1 MANINLS
8 NDRIKSINNE
18 ITSLDSALLN
28 SYVPSLK
35 DTIGQIKSN
44 VLNEQVNQILGT
56 ISSQVDTISGELGTD
71 LPKLEQFLDTQ
82 MTEYTTSESEA
93 EEKVNTVLGK
103 MQAFAGETSNVTTT
117 STDSSTETNGTETS
131 TNNNEGNSSSNN
143 EYSHGWGE
151 KYSETWSSWWGDVNE
166 AYTGGGGTHGL
177 FSLVGNTLEAGCDTV
192 GAIVETGGNILSD
205 ACHVAGNVVGW
216 IFG

>member
-8 NDRIKSINNE
+8 NDKIKSINSE

-28 SYVPSLK
+28 SYIPSLK

-56 ISSQVDTISGELGTD
+56 ISSQVDTISGELRTD

-93 EEKVNTVLGK
+93 EGKVNTVLGK
-103 MQAFAGETSNVTTT
+103 MQAFAGETSTATTT
-117 STDSSTETNGTETS
+117 STGSNSETSGTETS
-131 TNNNEGNSSSNN
+131 TNNNDGNASSGN
-143 EYSHGWGE
+143 EYSHEWGG
-151 KYSETWSSWWGDVNE
+151 KYAETWSTWWGDVKE

-177 FSLVGNTLEAGCDTV
+177 LSGTVNTVEAACDTV
-192 GAIVETGGNILSD
+192 GAVVETVGNGLSD
-205 ACHVAGNVVGW
+205 ACHVVGNVVDW
-216 IFG
+216 ILG